1 MTEKYN
7 IILPK
12 LVREIWTMCQGVS
25 QDANAMCGEHL
36 LADDIIELITKYVGE
51 MDETI

>member
-7 IILPK
+7 TILPK
-12 LVREIWTMCQGVS
+12 LVQEILTMCRGVS

-36 LADDIIELITKYVGE
+36 LADDIIELITKYAGE